1 MLTAQKSEPT
11 IDDVTWVRQ
20 TLGGEVTAFSHLVDR
35 YKGPVYSL
43 AYRILGRPADAE
55 DAAQEA
61 FVRAFTKLDTYDPER
76 KFSTWLLSITANL
89 CVDHLRRKRP
99 VLLDDLTPGTRWDQA
114 TAGPETLLLRR
125 EQQTEV
131 QRVLEVL
138 PAKYRQVVV
147 LHYWDE
153 LSCAEIGQVMGLSE
167 NGVKTRLHRARQ
179 MLAERLRG
187 SEPRLALAA

>member
-1 MLTAQKSEPT
+1 MLPAQNSDPT
-11 IDDVTWVRQ
+11 IDDVTWVRR
-20 TLGGEVTAFSHLVDR
+20 TLDGEVSAFSHLVDR